1 MTTMNVIN
9 STTLDTM
16 DACSLWLESFNSQST
31 KKRYKIHLLM
41 FCKYHNTDPNTLVR
55 LKTDQIKN
63 MVIEYI
69 VQLKK
74 VAKNMLVKQSA
85 EKYV

>member
-9 STTLDTM
+9 STTLDNM
-16 DACSLWLESFNSQST
+16 DACSLWWESFKSEST
-31 KKRYKIHLLM
+31 KKSYKIHLLM
-41 FCKYHNTDPNTLVR
+41 FCKYHNTDPDSLVL